1 VAALRHPDAF
11 DPYAD
16 APGGAAILA
25 AAANLPAFGPELL
38 EPRVGAR
45 YDANGAPIAIDP
57 VAVQAAL
64 WPHPVFLVADLEQR
78 TPWGDHERCTAAT
91 VVEALPAWV
100 AFGPHGRRVVRFLDR
115 LRELDS
121 ARIEALGLEAPYR
134 LPFLIGDVP
143 EHQARAEANADR
155 EVRYVVEE
163 LAEQLRPSAGRA
175 TWPDGRY
182 ELVDRRWI
190 GFDQVARLLARRIVR
205 GEIATAPWDVEPASD
220 EADAQR

>member
-16 APGGAAILA
+16 APGGAAFLA